1 MRIYN
6 AKKSQLDLPLAG
18 SRVTIAAHT
27 ISKDVLP
34 NDDFLTMIA
43 QSFTEEEIALIV
55 SGPYEI
61 NMCAKNP
68 ACTPLIVQSLDQ
80 AIARFNEKKEEPKK
94 EEEPKVVEEKKEEA
108 PVIEEKQEEVV
119 PAEPEVAPVVEEVAV
134 EEKAPVIEEEVEEKP
149 KSKKRGRSK
158 KEKK

>member
-43 QSFTEEEIALIV
+43 QSFTEKEIALIV

-94 EEEPKVVEEKKEEA
+94 EEKPEVIEEKKEEA
-108 PVIEEKQEEVV
+108 PVVEEKQEEVV
-119 PAEPEVAPVVEEVAV
+119 PAEPEVAPVVEE
-134 EEKAPVIEEEVEEKP
+134 APVIEEVVEEKP